1 MLYSTV
7 LVALLAAIYVYYL
20 TKKRFMLVVILGQL
34 FFLAGLISNHH
45 LLRAAAHTILYF
57 SVIYGTF
64 LARHIYVLGY
74 ILATAVFTLLTRVF
88 LKKCAFR
95 LAPAPPSCTFPP
107 KWLPL
112 PPINLSLVL
121 VSSILMAR
129 IYSRVY
135 IK

>member
-34 FFLAGLISNHH
+34 FFLTGLISNHH
-45 LLRAAAHTILYF
+45 LLREIAHMILMF
-57 SVIYGTF
+57 AVIYGTF

-74 ILATAVFTLLTRVF
+74 IFATTVFTLLTRVF

-95 LAPAPPSCTFPP
+95 LVPTPLSRVFPP
-107 KWLPL
+107 KWLLL

-121 VSSILMAR
+121 VAGILMAR